1 LKITFH
7 AKCGRLSRLQ
17 LDGASKW
24 SKEGPPTNLLVK
36 ADADEKRPN
45 LLINQP
51 LVGEPQA
58 ALQSSIPPQL
68 LLIALKSYVF
78 IDAN

>member
-7 AKCGRLSRLQ
+7 ARSARLSRLK
-17 LDGASKW
+17 LDGVSEW
-24 SKEGPPTNLLVK
+24 PRQGPPTNFPVK
-36 ADADEKRPN
+36 ADAAEKRPN

-58 ALQSSIPPQL
+58 ALQISGPPKL
-68 LLIALKSYVF
+68 LLIDLKS
-78 IDAN
+78 